1 MGSTNM
7 QSETLGARLV
17 VQIDLDK
24 PLPSLPEV
32 TPAGERYRTALV
44 TAKLHGMP
52 VAVTDVEV
60 TPGVGTAPMLLAALL
75 WPKVRHGVNDHLR
88 EDHLPEAFALD
99 PWRGVGHGSNGTGP
113 ACKRFSTSGLSGSD
127 VTVVIPTVGT
137 SPVLGPLLRS
147 VLDGAEQPRN
157 IVVALNDP
165 GNHSVEALLR
175 RDFADAPV
183 QLVLAPRRGAAHA
196 RNTGAARSESA
207 VIAFLD
213 DDVEVDPGWL
223 QGLLRGFGRDSGV
236 RCVTGLIMPA
246 SLDAPAQIRMQQF
259 GGFDKGAVPRLYDL
273 GEHSVPH
280 PLYPYLPGLFGS
292 GANFAMRRET
302 FAELGGFDERLGP
315 GTATRGGEDIDLLM
329 RTVLAGRMVAYEP
342 QALVQHHHRVANED
356 LRRTVFGYG
365 LGLGAVML
373 KQTADR
379 DSRREIVRRL
389 PQGLRYLLSSS
400 SPKNARIR
408 GAGYPRSL
416 RVAELAGIVS
426 APVGLARS
434 RNYSSI
440 VA

>member
-1 MGSTNM
+1 M
-7 QSETLGARLV
+7 QSETSGARLV
-17 VQIDLDK
+17 VQIDLDR
-24 PLPSLPEV
+24 PLPSLPDA

-52 VAVTDVEV
+52 VAITDVEV

-75 WPKVRHGVNDHLR
+75 WPRVRHEVNNHLR
-88 EDHLPEAFALD
+88 EDGLPEVVALD

-113 ACKRFSTSGLSGSD
+113 KCKHFPTSGLSGSD

-137 SPVLGPLLRS
+137 SPVLGALLRS
-147 VLDGAEQPRN
+147 VLGGAAQPRS
-157 IVVALNDP
+157 VVVVLNDP
-165 GNHSVEALLR
+165 TNNSVEALVR
-175 RDFADAPV
+175 REFGDDPV
-183 QLVLAPRRGAAHA
+183 QLVVAPRRGAAHA
-196 RNTGAARSESA
+196 RNTGASRATTP

-223 QGLLRGFGRDSGV
+223 QGLLRGFGRDSRV

-259 GGFDKGAVPRLYDL
+259 GGFDKGTVPRLYDL

-280 PLYPYLPGLFGS
+280 PLYPYLPGMFGS

-302 FAELGGFDERLGP
+302 FSELGGFDERLGP

-342 QALVQHHHRVANED
+342 QALVHHHHRVANED

-373 KQTADR
+373 KQTVDR
-379 DSRREIVRRL
+379 ESRREIVRRL
-389 PQGLRYLLSSS
+389 PQGLRYLLSPS
-400 SPKNARIR
+400 SPKNARTR
-408 GAGYPRSL
+408 GEGYPKSL

-426 APVGLARS
+426 APVGLVRS
-434 RNYSSI
+434 RGYSS
-440 VA
+440 VAG